1 MMGTSAWEP
10 VGTLAELDQ
19 LDDVE
24 IQEGYFDGRNNEPE
38 PRAGGNRSRSY
49 WHGWRVGMMDAYRI
63 EVDADHR
70 KLVSEFVRREKA
82 HREPGA

>member
-10 VGTLAELDQ
+10 VRTLAELDQ

-49 WHGWRVGMMDAYRI
+49 WHGWRVG
-63 EVDADHR
+63 
-70 KLVSEFVRREKA
+70 
-82 HREPGA
+82 